1 MSTNIVEN
9 FLNEMPNFSEGT
21 TTNSIKPLNKS
32 VMTDK
37 QVKRGL
43 DIANLLSDTGNAWS
57 ILDKPLYATHN
68 DEHGGKLLETNSR
81 GLFRSDNEM
90 NLGVVGSRY
99 EVMQNDVL
107 AETLVDLQ
115 SQFGGDL
122 RGGNLQDGKKV
133 YFQLSLAE
141 ANIGNYQNNGVKRY
155 ITCLNSHDGSSS
167 IGFGSTNEV
176 VICSNTFH
184 TALSDIS
191 KFRHTASASDRL
203 AQAIKGFESAMNG
216 EAKVIENYHN
226 MASAE
231 ITQDIV
237 TKVINNLFNP
247 KAKDVAELS
256 TRTKNNVQMFAKA
269 YNIEKEQKGGENLW
283 TLFNAVTRYT
293 NHMEKKEKDLNH
305 LMVGAGYK
313 KNLVAYDTIVRWLQ
327 EPTKTSVMV

>member
-1 MSTNIVEN
+1 MSNIVEN

-21 TTNSIKPLNKS
+21 KSNSIKPL
-32 VMTDK
+32 VMTNDK
-37 QVKRGL
+37 QIKRGL
-43 DIANLLSDTGNAWS
+43 DIANLLSDTGNAWNVLDLPLTS
-57 ILDKPLYATHN
+57 THEDGTILT
-68 DEHGGKLLETNSR
+68 TTSR
-81 GLFRSDNEM
+81 GLFRSDNNL

-99 EVMQNDVL
+99 EVMQNEVL

-122 RGGNLQDGKKV
+122 RGGNLQDSKKV

-216 EAKVIENYHN
+216 EAMVIDTFKM
-226 MASAE
+226 MATAPIE
-231 ITQDIV
+231 KTIV
-237 TKVINNLFNP
+237 EKVINNLFNP
-247 KAKDVAELS
+247 KGKTEVS
-256 TRTKNNVQMFAKA
+256 TRTKNNVQMFGKA
-269 YNIEKEQKGGENLW
+269 YTIEKEQKKEDTLW

-313 KNLVAYDTIVRWLQ
+313 KNLIAYDTILKWLS

>member
-1 MSTNIVEN
+1 MSNIVEN

-21 TTNSIKPLNKS
+21 KIKSIKPLVTTN
-32 VMTDK
+32 DK
-37 QVKRGL
+37 QIKRGMK
-43 DIANLLSDTGNAWS
+43 IADLLSDTGNAWNV
-57 ILDKPLYATHN
+57 LDLPLVARKD
-68 DEHGGKLLETNSR
+68 DEDGGMLLSTNSR
-81 GLFRSDNEM
+81 GLFRSDNNL

-99 EVMQNDVL
+99 EVMQNDIL

-191 KFRHTASASDRL
+191 KFRHTASANDRL

-247 KAKDVAELS
+247 QGKTEIG

-269 YNIEKEQKGGENLW
+269 YNIEKEQKGGESLW

-313 KNLVAYDTIVRWLQ
+313 KNLIAYNTIVKWLQ
-327 EPTKTSVMV
+327 EPTKTSVLV

>member
-1 MSTNIVEN
+1 MSNIVEN

-21 TTNSIKPLNKS
+21 KTNSIKPLNKS
-32 VMTDK
+32 VMTEK
-37 QVKRGL
+37 QLERGMN
-43 DIANLLSDTGNAWS
+43 IANLLSDTGNSWNVLDLPLTS
-57 ILDKPLYATHN
+57 THEDGTILT
-68 DEHGGKLLETNSR
+68 TTSR
-81 GLFRSDNEM
+81 GLFRSDNNL
-90 NLGVVGSRY
+90 NLGVVGARY
-99 EVMQNDVL
+99 EVMQNEVL

-122 RGGNLQDGKKV
+122 RGGNLQDSKKV
-133 YFQLSLAE
+133 YFQLSLPQ

-191 KFRHTASASDRL
+191 KFRHTASSSERL
-203 AQAIKGFESAMNG
+203 AQAIEGFEKAMNS
-216 EAKVIENYHN
+216 EAMIVDTFKMMATAPITQGIIEKVI
-226 MASAE
+226 A
-231 ITQDIV
+231 
-237 TKVINNLFNP
+237 NLFNP
-247 KAKDVAELS
+247 KGKTEIS
-256 TRTKNNVQMFAKA
+256 TRTKNNVQMFGKA
-269 YNIEKEQKGGENLW
+269 FKLELEQKKGETLW

-313 KNLVAYDTIVRWLQ
+313 KNLIAYNTILKWLS
-327 EPTKTSVMV
+327 EPTKTSVLV

>member
-21 TTNSIKPLNKS
+21 TTNPIKPL
-32 VMTDK
+32 VMTNDK
-37 QVKRGL
+37 QIKRGL
-43 DIANLLSDTGNAWS
+43 NIANLLSDTGNAWNVLDLPLTS
-57 ILDKPLYATHN
+57 THEDGTILT
-68 DEHGGKLLETNSR
+68 TTSR
-81 GLFRSDNEM
+81 GLFRSDNNL

-122 RGGNLQDGKKV
+122 RGGNLQDSKKV

-327 EPTKTSVMV
+327 EPTKTSVLV

>member
-1 MSTNIVEN
+1 MSNIVEN

-21 TTNSIKPLNKS
+21 KTNSIKPLNKS
-32 VMTDK
+32 VMTEK
-37 QVKRGL
+37 QLERGMN
-43 DIANLLSDTGNAWS
+43 IANLLSDTGNSWNVLDLPLTS
-57 ILDKPLYATHN
+57 THEDGTILT
-68 DEHGGKLLETNSR
+68 TTSR
-81 GLFRSDNEM
+81 GLFRSDNNL
-90 NLGVVGSRY
+90 NLGVVGARY
-99 EVMQNDVL
+99 EVMQNEVL

-122 RGGNLQDGKKV
+122 RGGNLQDSKKV
-133 YFQLSLAE
+133 YFQLSLPQ

-191 KFRHTASASDRL
+191 KFRHTASSSERL
-203 AQAIKGFESAMNG
+203 AQAIEGFEKAMNS
-216 EAKVIENYHN
+216 EAMIVDTFKMMATAPITQGIIEKVI
-226 MASAE
+226 A
-231 ITQDIV
+231 
-237 TKVINNLFNP
+237 NLFNP
-247 KAKDVAELS
+247 KGKTEIS
-256 TRTKNNVQMFAKA
+256 TRTKNNVQMFGKA
-269 YNIEKEQKGGENLW
+269 FKLELEQKKGETLW

-313 KNLVAYDTIVRWLQ
+313 KNLIAYDTILRWLS
-327 EPTKTSVMV
+327 EPTKTSVLV

>member
-1 MSTNIVEN
+1 MNIVEN

-21 TTNSIKPLNKS
+21 KIKSIKPL
-32 VMTDK
+32 VMTNDK
-37 QVKRGL
+37 QIKRGL
-43 DIANLLSDTGNAWS
+43 NIANLLSDTGNAWS
-57 ILDKPLYATHN
+57 VLDLPLTSTHEDGTILT
-68 DEHGGKLLETNSR
+68 TTSR
-81 GLFRSDNEM
+81 GLFRSDNNL

-122 RGGNLQDGKKV
+122 RGGNLQDSKKV

-231 ITQDIV
+231 VTEGIV
-237 TKVINNLFNP
+237 TKVINNIFNP
-247 KAKDVAELS
+247 QGKTEIG

-269 YNIEKEQKGGENLW
+269 YNIEKEQKGGESLW

>member
-1 MSTNIVEN
+1 MSNIVEN

-21 TTNSIKPLNKS
+21 KTNSIKPLNKS
-32 VMTDK
+32 VMTEK
-37 QVKRGL
+37 QLERGMN
-43 DIANLLSDTGNAWS
+43 IANLLSDTGNAWNVVDLPLTS
-57 ILDKPLYATHN
+57 THEDGTILT
-68 DEHGGKLLETNSR
+68 TTSR
-81 GLFRSDNEM
+81 GLFRSDNNE
-90 NLGVVGSRY
+90 NLGVVGARY
-99 EVMQNDVL
+99 EVMQNEVL

-133 YFQLSLAE
+133 FFQLSLPQ

-155 ITCLNSHDGSSS
+155 ISCLNSHDGSSS

-184 TALSDIS
+184 TALKDIS

-216 EAKVIENYHN
+216 EAMIIDTFKMMATAPIEK
-226 MASAE
+226 
-231 ITQDIV
+231 TIV
-237 TKVINNLFNP
+237 EKVINNLFNP
-247 KAKDVAELS
+247 KGKTEVS
-256 TRTKNNVQMFAKA
+256 TRTKNNVQMFGKA
-269 YNIEKEQKGGENLW
+269 YTIEKEQKKEDTLW

-313 KNLVAYDTIVRWLQ
+313 KNLIAYDTILRWLS
-327 EPTKTSVMV
+327 EPTKTSVLV

>member
-1 MSTNIVEN
+1 MSNIVEN

-21 TTNSIKPLNKS
+21 KTNSIKPLNKS
-32 VMTDK
+32 VMTEK
-37 QVKRGL
+37 QLERGMN
-43 DIANLLSDTGNAWS
+43 IANLLSDTGNAWNVVDLPLTS
-57 ILDKPLYATHN
+57 THEDGTILT
-68 DEHGGKLLETNSR
+68 TTSR
-81 GLFRSDNEM
+81 GLFRSDNNE
-90 NLGVVGSRY
+90 NLGVVGARY
-99 EVMQNDVL
+99 EVMQNEVL

-133 YFQLSLAE
+133 FFQLSLPQ

-155 ITCLNSHDGSSS
+155 ISCLNSHDGSSS

-184 TALSDIS
+184 TALKDIS

-203 AQAIKGFESAMNG
+203 AQAIQGFESAMNG
-216 EAKVIENYHN
+216 EAMIIDTFKMMATAPIEK
-226 MASAE
+226 
-231 ITQDIV
+231 TIV
-237 TKVINNLFNP
+237 EKVINNLFNP
-247 KAKDVAELS
+247 KGKTEVS
-256 TRTKNNVQMFAKA
+256 TRTKNNVQMFGKA
-269 YNIEKEQKGGENLW
+269 YTIEKEQKKEDTLW

-313 KNLVAYDTIVRWLQ
+313 KNLIAYDTILRWLS
-327 EPTKTSVMV
+327 EPTKTSVLV